1 MPDYR
6 QEIPFFDTAIY
17 NPKQRSQI
25 DLAIQSVLDH
35 GKYINGPEV
44 YEFSEQ
50 LSKYLNVK
58 HVVPCANGTDALT
71 ISLLAL
77 DLQRGDEVIVPVF
90 NYVAAAEA
98 VEILGLTP
106 IFVDV
111 SYEGFNVEAPEIE
124 KKINSR
130 TKAIIITH
138 LFGAAAKINLIVDLA
153 HRYNIAVIEDIA
165 QALGTELNHKKV
177 GTYGDIGC
185 ISFFPTKNLACF
197 GDGGAIITNNEMI
210 ANKAKMIANHGQTN
224 KYEHKIAGC
233 NSRLDTL
240 QAAILNVQLL
250 YLEDNLNKRRAIADK
265 YQDGL
270 KGISEIYLP
279 VQQQN
284 SFDTFNQYCIL
295 LRSKEVRQELQNNL
309 KNSGIGVMIY
319 YPKPLHIQ
327 EAFARYEHKV
337 NDFPVAEDLCNRILA
352 LPVFPDLKEKQL
364 QYIIS
369 KIRNFFNQ

>member
-44 YEFSEQ
+44 YEFSEK
-50 LSKYLNVK
+50 LSTYLNVK

-106 IFVDV
+106 AFIDV
-111 SYEGFNVEAPEIE
+111 SNKDFNIEVKEIE
-124 KKINSR
+124 KRINSK

-138 LFGAAAKINLIVDLA
+138 LFGAAAKIDHIVDLA
-153 HRYNIAVIEDIA
+153 HKYNIAVIEDIA
-165 QALGTELNHKKV
+165 QAVGTELNQRKV

-197 GDGGAIITNNEMI
+197 GDGGAIITNNEVI

-240 QAAILNVQLL
+240 QAAILSVQLL
-250 YLEDNLNKRRAIADK
+250 YLEDNLNKRRAIAEK

-270 KGISEIYLP
+270 KDISEICLP

-284 SFDTFNQYCIL
+284 SFHTFNQYCIL
-295 LRSKEVRQELQNNL
+295 LRSKEVREELQNDL

-352 LPVFPDLKEKQL
+352 LPVFPDLREEQL

-369 KIRNFFNQ
+369 QIRNFFNQ